1 MSRIPNTAAHHL
13 GRGALD
19 AASLVAVRLE
29 EMLPG
34 LALIHLGQPGRGGV
48 HPAARSAA
56 HVHALQHT
64 QHSNKE
70 VRKRKKDLSKD
81 KGSRGKDLMSY
92 FLSHKFYF

>member
-1 MSRIPNTAAHHL
+1 MSLIPNTAAHHL

-48 HPAARSAA
+48 HPAATARPAA

-64 QHSNKE
+64 QQNNKE
-70 VRKRKKDLSKD
+70 VRKRNKEY
-81 KGSRGKDLMSY
+81 GSEQRKRKTG
-92 FLSHKFYF
+92 